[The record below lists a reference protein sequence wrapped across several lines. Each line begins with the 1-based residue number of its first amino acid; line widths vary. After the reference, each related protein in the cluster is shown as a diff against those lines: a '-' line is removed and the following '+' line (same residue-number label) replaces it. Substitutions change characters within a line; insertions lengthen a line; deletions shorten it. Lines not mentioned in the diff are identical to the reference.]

1 MALYEQG
8 QVVQYDTLK
17 HVSVSLTTTPV
28 SLPNPGVD
36 WSRVRR
42 VVVRNLGA
50 AMDWQSDGNDPG
62 SDAFRSL
69 ADEIVVLDI
78 DFENFRMAAVSGTA
92 DVRIA
97 YFGA

>member
-1 MALYEQG
+1 MPLFEQG

-17 HVSVSLTTTPV
+17 HAQLTLTTIVEP
-28 SLPNPGVD
+28 LPDPGVD

-42 VVVRNLGA
+42 VIVRNLGA
-50 AMDWQSDGNDPG
+50 SMDWQSDGNDPG
-62 SDAFRSL
+62 ADAFRSL

-78 DFENFRMAAVSGTA
+78 DFQLFRMKAVSTDV

-97 YFGA
+97 YFGV